1 MAEEGKEDF
10 AKRHVIYGSAGMA
23 AAGMIPSAKKKSTA
37 PQEEAEVED
46 SKEAEG
52 AATGEEA
59 PVEKEDP
66 TPPVEAPYQGVK
78 AAVIGHTGSGDFGR
92 GLDRA
97 FQRISGARLIALT
110 DVNAETAEES
120 QIKSGAKSVYNA
132 YQRMISDESP
142 NLVVVAPSATGER
155 FSMAQEALNSEANL
169 FCEVPFTRTLKEAD
183 ELLALANEKRLKVAV
198 NHQLRCDPNLVQ
210 FHEQFPE
217 LIGDLLEMKVF
228 GSMGDTVGGEDLLT
242 TGLHLFDVVRW
253 FAGEMNYC
261 TASVLIEGETALAED
276 AEDSD
281 KGLGPLLGDTIHA
294 QFSTSSGV
302 SVSFVSDSRFQ
313 SLSGT
318 AGIEFV
324 GTKAKARLFADFPA
338 TLSLVIE
345 DTGPDK
351 ADRTE
356 TWRQWPE
363 TEGDYHPSIDKLNG
377 LDACNRLVL
386 SDVIASINEDRAPV
400 CSGENAMKALEM
412 VHGVWQ
418 AATTMKRAYF
428 PLANRLHPLSEDS
441 Q

>member
-155 FSMAQEALNSEANL
+155 FPMAQEALNSEANL

-183 ELLALANEKRLKVAV
+183 ELLALANEKRLCTPSNPGPQAALIFPCKSNFLSVTTNLTPTRGPGSVTHYMNLAWVVHSPACPSQRRRSRVTIQGIHYSPAWSLEALHLWQEQGRWRIRRRGCSLPWGSESNRCSKVATGCRPLRGMDV
-198 NHQLRCDPNLVQ
+198 AGRCHRNH
-210 FHEQFPE
+210 
-217 LIGDLLEMKVF
+217 
-228 GSMGDTVGGEDLLT
+228 S
-242 TGLHLFDVVRW
+242 
-253 FAGEMNYC
+253 
-261 TASVLIEGETALAED
+261 
-276 AEDSD
+276 
-281 KGLGPLLGDTIHA
+281 
-294 QFSTSSGV
+294 
-302 SVSFVSDSRFQ
+302 
-313 SLSGT
+313 
-318 AGIEFV
+318 
-324 GTKAKARLFADFPA
+324 
-338 TLSLVIE
+338 
-345 DTGPDK
+345 
-351 ADRTE
+351 
-356 TWRQWPE
+356 
-363 TEGDYHPSIDKLNG
+363 
-377 LDACNRLVL
+377 
-386 SDVIASINEDRAPV
+386 
-400 CSGENAMKALEM
+400 
-412 VHGVWQ
+412 
-418 AATTMKRAYF
+418 YF
-428 PLANRLHPLSEDS
+428 PSV
-441 Q
+441 

>member
-1 MAEEGKEDF
+1 MAEEGTEDF

-23 AAGMIPSAKKKSTA
+23 AAGMIPSAKKKPTEPEEETEVEESGEPKEAA
-37 PQEEAEVED
+37 PPAEVPTQ
-46 SKEAEG
+46 KEE
-52 AATGEEA
+52 
-59 PVEKEDP
+59 PN
-66 TPPVEAPYQGVK
+66 PPVEAPYQGVK

-110 DVNAETAEES
+110 DINTEKAEES
-120 QIKSGAKSVYNA
+120 QIKSGAKSVYHT
-132 YQRMISDESP
+132 YQRMIKDESP
-142 NLVVVAPSATGER
+142 DLVVIASSWSGER
-155 FSMAQEALNSEANL
+155 LPMAKEALDSEANL
-169 FCEVPFTRTLKEAD
+169 FCEVPFTLTLKEAD
-183 ELLALANEKRLKVAV
+183 EILAQANEKGLKVSV
-198 NHQLRCDPNLVQ
+198 NHQLRCDRNLVQ
-210 FHEQFPE
+210 FREQYPA
-217 LIGDLLEMKVF
+217 LIGDLLEMRVF
-228 GSMGDTVGGEDLLT
+228 GAMGDISGGEDLLS

-276 AEDSD
+276 AEDSEN
-281 KGLGPLLGDTIHA
+281 GLGPILGDAIHA

-302 SVSFVSDSRFQ
+302 AVSFVSDNRFQ
-313 SLSGT
+313 TVSGA
-318 AGIEFV
+318 AGIEFI

-338 TLSLVIE
+338 TLSVVIE
-345 DTGPDK
+345 DSGPDK

-356 TWRQWPE
+356 TWQQWPE
-363 TEGDYHPSIDKLNG
+363 TEGDYHPTIDKLNG
-377 LDACNRLVL
+377 LDASNRLVL
-386 SDVIASINEDRAPV
+386 SDVIASISENRTPV

-428 PLANRLHPLSEDS
+428 PLVNRLHPLSEDS